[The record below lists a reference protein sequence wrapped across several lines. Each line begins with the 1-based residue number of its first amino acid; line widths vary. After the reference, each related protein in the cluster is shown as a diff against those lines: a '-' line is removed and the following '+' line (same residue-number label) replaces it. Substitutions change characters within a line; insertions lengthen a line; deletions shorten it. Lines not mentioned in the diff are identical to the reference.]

1 MADESE
7 GASQAAR
14 ELGRLGAKKGGRA
27 RANVLTPEERSDI
40 ARKAVAARWA
50 KTGRVVTSPSV
61 EVAVQGSPAP
71 AAADELPYS
80 LLRGTLDIG
89 DVTFECHVLNDHR
102 RVLTQGEVVRVLTG
116 GRDSSDL
123 PRYLRSL
130 PTYTDQT
137 LVGRTIQFKV
147 PGNPQIATGY
157 EATLLIEI
165 CEMYLKARDL
175 GKGGL
180 KPNQKHLAE
189 HADCVIRACAK
200 VGIIALVDEAT
211 GFQEMRRKRALQLKL
226 QAFIAEDMQ
235 EWAKTFP
242 DDFWYELARL
252 ENTRYSPRHRPLR
265 WGKYVMAFVYDAI
278 DADVGRELRKRNP
291 NPRYRSNHHQ
301 WLQEFGKDKV
311 HDQLQ
316 QVIAIMKA
324 CDDMEE
330 FRKKFAKV
338 FKPASGEQ
346 LELAFGFDFDVN

>member
-1 MADESE
+1 
-7 GASQAAR
+7 
-14 ELGRLGAKKGGRA
+14 
-27 RANVLTPEERSDI
+27 
-40 ARKAVAARWA
+40 
-50 KTGRVVTSPSV
+50 
-61 EVAVQGSPAP
+61 
-71 AAADELPYS
+71 
-80 LLRGTLDIG
+80 
-89 DVTFECHVLNDHR
+89 
-102 RVLTQGEVVRVLTG
+102 
-116 GRDSSDL
+116 
-123 PRYLRSL
+123 LRSL

-147 PGNPQIATGY
+147 PGNPQIAIGY

-165 CEMYLKARDL
+165 CEMYLKARDM
-175 GKGGL
+175 GKAGL
-180 KPNQKHLAE
+180 KPNQRHLAE

-211 GFQEMRRKRALQLKL
+211 GFQEMRRKRALQVKL

-278 DADVGRELRKRNP
+278 DGDVGQELRKRNP
-291 NPRYRSNHHQ
+291 NPRHRSNHHQ
-301 WLQEFGKDKV
+301 WLREFGKDKV
-311 HDQLQ
+311 HDQLL

-324 CDDMEE
+324 CDDMDE

-338 FKPASGEQ
+338 FKRASGEQ
-346 LELAFGFDFDVN
+346 LEFGFDFDLN